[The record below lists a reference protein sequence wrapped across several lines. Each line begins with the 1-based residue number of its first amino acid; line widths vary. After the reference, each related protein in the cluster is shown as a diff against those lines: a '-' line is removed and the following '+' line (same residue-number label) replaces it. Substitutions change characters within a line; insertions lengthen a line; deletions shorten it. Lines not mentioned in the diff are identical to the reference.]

1 VKGMRRPAMV
11 VVPRSA
17 VVPRRSHVRPAPNC
31 FTHEVRVRQP
41 FTYGDTAA
49 AAADGEFAPGT
60 KVVLMVRHRGDAC
73 RVVDALGRYVR
84 TAYSG
89 LRPLTGAPD

>member
-1 VKGMRRPAMV
+1 MKGMRRPAMV

-17 VVPRRSHVRPAPNC
+17 LMPAPNHVRPAPNR

-41 FTYGDTAA
+41 FTYGDTASA
-49 AAADGEFAPGT
+49 PPAGELDTGA

-84 TAYSG
+84 TRFSG
-89 LRPLTGAPD
+89 LTRITTQTG